1 LHLATAAVY
10 FVIWR
15 IIGYVLMHQIL
26 DITKA
31 LSDRNRI
38 RALMLLTDGPL
49 CVCQI
54 IEMLGLA
61 PSTTSKHM
69 SILRQAG
76 LVEANKQGRW
86 MHYRLAGKDSPKEVK
101 QVIAWLTSS
110 LADDPEIRRDK
121 QALVK
126 LLKMDKEILCK
137 MQRS

>member
-1 LHLATAAVY
+1 LRET
-10 FVIWR
+10 I
-15 IIGYVLMHQIL
+15 
-26 DITKA
+26 DIAKA
-31 LSDRNRI
+31 LSDANRV

-86 MHYRLAGKDSPKEVK
+86 MHYRLPSKTAPQ
-101 QVIAWLTSS
+101 QVHKVIRWAVSGLEN
-110 LADDPEIRRDK
+110 DPQIQQDK
-121 QALVK
+121 TKLQK
-126 LLKMDKEILCK
+126 LLKMDKEALCRK
-137 MQRS
+137 QRN